1 MVSVTPPRVPPRPPA
16 SPRQPLICF
25 LSIALS
31 TLGVWYKQTPAVYMW
46 SSPSLSVTL
55 SRITHMITSSST
67 GFFSLL
73 ELVFSPRNNWFFCVF
88 LIHLSY
94 IYLVG
99 ILPLVIN
106 CLVYFCGP
114 GSSSSYFVWEV
125 LNHSVIILIFR
136 LFPVRPTSSAS
147 CWLLCHP
154 DTSPHNSPS
163 TFLTF

>member
-1 MVSVTPPRVPPRPPA
+1 
-16 SPRQPLICF
+16 
-25 LSIALS
+25 
-31 TLGVWYKQTPAVYMW
+31 MW
-46 SSPSLSVTL
+46 SSPSLTVML

-125 LNHSVIILIFR
+125 INHSVIIWIFR
-136 LFPVRPTSSAS
+136 LFPIRPTSSAS
-147 CWLLCHP
+147 CLLLCHP
-154 DTSPHNSPS
+154 DTSHNSPS
-163 TFLTF
+163 TFLLSDTRRCSRLIFCFLCQKNSKTFC